1 MVHNHSSAVT
11 SSNPE
16 RLKPPTE
23 LATLNIRSSPV
34 SITVSAQG
42 AATKT
47 LTLGVIGPVGT
58 IAVGHYAELPVWAIV
73 AICAL
78 QIVGAVTHR
87 WT

>member
-1 MVHNHSSAVT
+1 MVPNHSSAVT

-16 RLKPPTE
+16 QPEPPTE

-58 IAVGHYAELPVWAIV
+58 IAVGHYAELPLWAIV
-73 AICAL
+73 VICAL
-78 QIVGAVTHR
+78 QIAAVVVRR
-87 WT
+87 WS